1 MSQFSLHRMRDG
13 DELVCRIQ
21 TDLGAETAYILC
33 APVVRQSDWTTPIP
47 MLHVP
52 MDMNGE
58 KHLVLMS
65 QMVALPSATLGP
77 VIGSAS
83 AVRDELVRAVDLL
96 VTGF

>member
-1 MSQFSLHRMRDG
+1 
-13 DELVCRIQ
+13 
-21 TDLGAETAYILC
+21 
-33 APVVRQSDWTTPIP
+33 

-83 AVRDELVRAVDLL
+83 AVRDELVRAVALL

>member
-13 DELVCRIQ
+13 DELVYRIQ
-21 TDLGAETAYILC
+21 TDIGVETAYLLC
-33 APVVRQSDWTTPIP
+33 APVVRRSEWSTPVP

-52 MDMNGE
+52 LEVDGE
-58 KHLVLMS
+58 GHLVLMS

-77 VIGSAS
+77 VVGAAIA
-83 AVRDELVRAVDLL
+83 ARDELVRAVDLL